1 MLKKLLTFKEVL
13 EVTGL
18 SQAHVYRML
27 KDGRFPAAVKTLNP
41 SKNTGA
47 KLINT
52 WHRKDV
58 TPFIKDRNKIR
69 SLDRSTLEKK
79 VGDKDY
85 ALAYLE
91 GRYPFDWIDN
101 PDLPYNYDNSR
112 IDPTVPDAEHIEDF
126 SMYLEP
132 RLTRLEK
139 ESRNHQWVTVGVAA
153 LISIT
158 LFYVLWG

>member
-41 SKNTGA
+41 SKNNGA

-69 SLDRSTLEKK
+69 SLDRTSLEKE
-79 VGDKDY
+79 V
-85 ALAYLE
+85 LE

-132 RLTRLEK
+132 RLTALEK
-139 ESRNHQWVTVGVAA
+139 ESRNHQWATVLIAA
-153 LISIT
+153 MISAT
-158 LFYVLWG
+158 LVYVLW